1 MKKTRNRILSV
12 FLSLCVAVSCIVVM
26 NVAAGAETAVPA
38 NGSAADDGGK
48 YYVGFSNATVVSG
61 WTNDSPGHV
70 ITSLFDG
77 NGSTKICGKMNTS
90 TGATF
95 EFDAAEAFVPGAYYM
110 RTADGV
116 GSPYN
121 LVGRNPKSWT
131 IYGSNDKSAWTQIA
145 AVNNDITIGNA
156 TWTAYKFSFDNASNT
171 AYRYFRLVVSAKQGA
186 NGSDNDNL
194 ELSEFYM
201 SELSDP
207 VAKVGE
213 TEYTDFSAALSNWSE
228 GSTLTLLDDVTTSS
242 TISVSGTK
250 TLDLDGYGITMTGSG
265 SVISVGSG
273 ANLTLN
279 DSDTSTTHKYTIASP
294 KSNGAGLAT
303 VDDTYGTMTFTG
315 GYITGGNISGNGGG
329 VNVIG
334 GTFTINGGT
343 LIGNKATGTG
353 GGIYID
359 DTNNTIGKCIMNGGS
374 IIGNMAG
381 SNGDPG
387 GGAGVAIYNGY
398 DKTETAWNTFIMNN
412 GEICYNYTEC
422 VVGGGI
428 RSYDN
433 SKCEVN
439 GGTVA
444 YNYAK
449 ECGAGIGEGHLFIS
463 GSPVIKD
470 NYVNGGKERN
480 IVLYNS
486 SFQIFVI
493 GELNNAEPY
502 GVAFHGVKTGK
513 ITNSTTTSYN
523 DASKFKSDDEA
534 YKVIKNAD
542 GQLELVENIDPV
554 AKVGDT
560 EYTDFSAAL
569 SNWSTGSTLTLLD
582 DVTTSSTITVTG
594 TRAIDLNGHNIN
606 SSVETAISVSSGAEL
621 TISGSGK
628 ISNLILNQGTLNF
641 NDAEV
646 SAITTQGGLTN
657 INSGKINAPRNW
669 TALNSN
675 NNGQVNISGG
685 TIYAESWRCVHAKN
699 GTANISGGIFQCSVA
714 PLTTEGTG
722 KIILSGGYFP
732 ENINS
737 ATYTLADGYTLVD
750 SDDTSKGAKM
760 VCVASPVAKVGDTEY
775 TDFSTALNNWTD
787 GTTLTLLDDVTISQ
801 ELIVPSGT
809 TKICLNGHK
818 MTTGK
823 HILINSGN
831 MLEIY
836 DEGGGGSID
845 AQYRVGSM
853 FWINGGKLTINGG
866 TINGNVS
873 TAGIID
879 IAANAVFTLNG
890 GKITGQSTGRY
901 DASVIRFTGSNGT
914 FTMTGGEI
922 SGTTTRGGVT
932 YFEKTDV
939 TINIS
944 GNAKITNNK
953 LESGSTQNLYL
964 PTGVKINIAGAL
976 DTDANISITMQ
987 TPGVFTNSADT
998 SLNDPSNFTSDDKT
1012 YSVLKNASGQLE
1024 LAEPVP
1030 LTDSFIQAIEDQ
1042 TYTGEAIEPALTVKN
1057 GETALTA
1064 DTDYTAEYSDNINAG
1079 TATVTITGIGIYTGT
1094 AQATFTIVPAVS
1106 SEISGST
1113 GSTSVTVS
1121 GLEEEARAVLAA
1133 EGGNSVNV
1141 TMQVEN
1147 ASESSAAGSG
1157 SISSLAPDKKLTF
1170 FEITVEKTR
1179 DSVKTLMSET
1189 TNILEIAVPYAY
1201 TGKRDVQV
1209 YRYHGNNAVALTQS
1223 DSRADGTFRVDEAN
1237 GMVYIYANKFS
1248 TYAIGY
1254 TPYYSISGSA
1264 ALAGYTGKVQA
1275 KLTASNG
1282 SIAADLGEVSLS
1294 ELKFSNMT
1302 KGTYTLTLTWTDG
1315 KENNIM
1321 IPITL
1326 D

>member
-1 MKKTRNRILSV
+1 M
-12 FLSLCVAVSCIVVM
+12 VAV
-26 NVAAGAETAVPA
+26 NVSAGAATAVPA

-48 YYVGFSNATVVSG
+48 YYVGFTNVTGSGAVETFNINANSLVDGYGDASHKFCWRFDTNTVIV
-61 WTNDSPGHV
+61 D
-70 ITSLFDG
+70 
-77 NGSTKICGKMNTS
+77 
-90 TGATF
+90 F
-95 EFDAAEAFVPGAYYM
+95 ESSAPFVPKKYYL
-110 RTADGV
+110 RTADGAA
-116 GSPYN
+116 GGYPD
-121 LVGRNPKSWT
+121 RNPKDWN
-131 IYGSNDKSAWTQIA
+131 IYGKLSATDEWTAIASVTNDTTME
-145 AVNNDITIGNA
+145 AVN
-156 TWTAYKFSFDNASNT
+156 YQSYEFDFTNPSNK
-171 AYRYFRLVVSAKQGA
+171 AFKYFRFEVTDVSGTDPRDGWEGRKL
-186 NGSDNDNL
+186 L
-194 ELSEFYM
+194 ELSELYM
-201 SELSDP
+201 SGTPAPAAADDIPFTFNDSGNYQGVSEYRFGSFAERWNNITKIEVLIDMEKITGWGGQVFYAKGTAESDRHSAMFDSTP
-207 VAKVGE
+207 GIKKYTAGEGTIEGVDFAGIQLVGMGRLLA
-213 TEYTDFSAALSNWSE
+213 YTVTFSE
-228 GSTLTLLDDVTTSS
+228 GDPITAGDWNIPEVTPPDAKTGLT
-242 TISVSGTK
+242 
-250 TLDLDGYGITMTGSG
+250 
-265 SVISVGSG
+265 
-273 ANLTLN
+273 A
-279 DSDTSTTHKYTIASP
+279 TSTAQTLVT
-294 KSNGAGLAT
+294 AGT
-303 VDDTYGTMTFTG
+303 V
-315 GYITGGNISGNGGG
+315 
-329 VNVIG
+329 
-334 GTFTINGGT
+334 
-343 LIGNKATGTG
+343 TGTG
-353 GGIYID
+353 TLEYSLDNSTWSTELPTGTDAGDYTVYYRVRYGTSYYVPLYNGISV
-359 DTNNTIGKCIMNGGS
+359 TIG
-374 IIGNMAG
+374 A
-381 SNGDPG
+381 
-387 GGAGVAIYNGY
+387 A
-398 DKTETAWNTFIMNN
+398 
-412 GEICYNYTEC
+412 
-422 VVGGGI
+422 
-428 RSYDN
+428 
-433 SKCEVN
+433 
-439 GGTVA
+439 
-444 YNYAK
+444 
-449 ECGAGIGEGHLFIS
+449 
-463 GSPVIKD
+463 
-470 NYVNGGKERN
+470 
-480 IVLYNS
+480 
-486 SFQIFVI
+486 
-493 GELNNAEPY
+493 
-502 GVAFHGVKTGK
+502 
-513 ITNSTTTSYN
+513 
-523 DASKFKSDDEA
+523 
-534 YKVIKNAD
+534 
-542 GQLELVENIDPV
+542 PV

-569 SNWSTGSTLTLLD
+569 SNWSAGSPLTLLD
-582 DVTTSSTITVTG
+582 DVTADSTITVTG

-606 SSVETAISVSSGAEL
+606 SSVQTAISVSSGAEL

-657 INSGKINAPRNW
+657 INSGKISAPSSW

-685 TIYAESWRCVHAKN
+685 TIYAKSWRCVHANN
-699 GTANISGGIFQCSVA
+699 GTVNISGGIFQSSVA
-714 PLTTEGTG
+714 PLSTEGNG

-737 ATYTLADGYTLVD
+737 ATYTLADGYALVD
-750 SDDTSKGAKM
+750 SDDTSKGAIM
-760 VCVASPVAKVGDTEY
+760 VCVPAPVAKIGETEY
-775 TDFSTALNNWTD
+775 TDFNAALNAWTD
-787 GTTLTLLDDVTISQ
+787 GTTLTLLDDVTVSN

-818 MTTGK
+818 LTTGN
-823 HILINSGN
+823 HIKIDTGN
-831 MLEIY
+831 TLEIY
-836 DEGGGGSID
+836 DEGGGSID
-845 AQYRVGSM
+845 AQYRIGAM

-866 TINGNVS
+866 TFNGNVS
-873 TAGIID
+873 TAGIVD
-879 IAANAVFTLNG
+879 IAANAVFTLNS
-890 GKITGQSTGRY
+890 GKITGRSTGRY

-976 DTDANISITMQ
+976 DNDANISITMQ
-987 TPGVFTNSADT
+987 SPGVFTNSSNT
-998 SLNDPSNFTSDDKT
+998 SYNDESKFVSDNES
-1012 YSVLKNASGQLE
+1012 YMSFKNADGQLE

-1057 GETALTA
+1057 GDTVLTA
-1064 DTDYTAEYSDNINAG
+1064 DTDYTAEYSGNINAG

-1121 GLEEEARAVLAA
+1121 GLEEEARAILEA
-1133 EGGNSVNV
+1133 EAGNSVNSV
-1141 TMQVEN
+1141 NVSMQVEN
-1147 ASESSAAGSG
+1147 ASESSAEGSG
-1157 SISSLAPDKKLTF
+1157 SITDLAPDKKLTF
-1170 FEITVEKTR
+1170 YEIRVEKTI
-1179 DSVKTLMSET
+1179 DSVKTLMSDT
-1189 TNILEIAVPYAY
+1189 SNVLEIAVPYAY
-1201 TGKRDVQV
+1201 TGKQGVTA

-1264 ALAGYTGKVQA
+1264 ALAGYTGNVQA

-1294 ELKFSNMT
+1294 ELNFSNMT